1 MFRQVFDV
9 GHGIPRGALVLGLAA
24 AICLGGCS
32 SAKHRDWSLR
42 RKSSK
47 YWLELALEA
56 RQPDERR
63 AGVNGLANSREA
75 TTDWAIKVFDTIART
90 DTDVMV
96 RCAAVRAL
104 SASAGADSVPT
115 LLKLLESGRGRVPG
129 VRRAPG
135 PVRWE
140 AAKLLL
146 TIVDS
151 QSYDETQRQQ
161 IVDTLL
167 ERLAWD
173 DDRNVRLT
181 AIDALAY
188 FAQRPIPTALIG
200 VMEEDDFTA
209 KHAAEEALI
218 ALTGKTHH
226 HDPIA
231 WREWL
236 GATDDPFAGAG
247 TAPPDLL
254 QVKRAPRWEWP
265 WD

>member
-1 MFRQVFDV
+1 M
-9 GHGIPRGALVLGLAA
+9 LGLAA
-24 AICLGGCS
+24 AVCLGGCS

-42 RKSSK
+42 PKSSK
-47 YWLELALEA
+47 YWLELALESQ
-56 RQPDERR
+56 QPDQRR
-63 AGVNGLANSREA
+63 AGVDGLADSREA
-75 TTDWAIKVFDTIART
+75 GTDWAIKVFDTIART

-96 RCAAVRAL
+96 RCAAIRAMA
-104 SASAGADSVPT
+104 ASAGAVHVPT
-115 LLKLLESGRGRVPG
+115 LLKLLETGRGRVPG
-129 VRRAPG
+129 VRRASG

-140 AAKLLL
+140 AAKLLWA
-146 TIVDS
+146 IVDA

-161 IVDTLL
+161 IVDMLL

-173 DDRNVRLT
+173 EDRNLRLT
-181 AIDALAY
+181 AIDTLAY

-200 VMEEDDFTA
+200 VMEEDDFTV
-209 KHAAEEALI
+209 KRAAEEALI

-236 GATDDPFAGAG
+236 DSTDDPFAGAG
-247 TAPPDLL
+247 TTPPDLL
-254 QVKRAPRWEWP
+254 QVKSAPRWEWP